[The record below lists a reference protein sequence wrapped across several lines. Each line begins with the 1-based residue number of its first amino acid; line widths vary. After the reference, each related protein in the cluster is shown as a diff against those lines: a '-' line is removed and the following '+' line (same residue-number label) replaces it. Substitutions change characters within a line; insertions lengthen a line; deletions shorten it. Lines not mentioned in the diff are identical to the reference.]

1 MAQEYTVEQLN
12 HGRKVYDFMR
22 WDYWA
27 FGISGLLLIA
37 AIVIMG
43 VRGFNWGWIS
53 PVVRLSKLRSKKPAE
68 IDVMRDALQKAGFE
82 EPMLQN
88 FGSSHDIMVRMPPA
102 EGETGGQVLGS
113 QVLKVIN
120 ESTNQN
126 AAVKRIEFV
135 GPSVGQTLRKPVRWR

>member
-43 VRGFNWGWIS
+43 VRGFNWG
-53 PVVRLSKLRSKKPAE
+53 RLLKLRSKN
-68 IDVMRDALQKAGFE
+68 R
-82 EPMLQN
+82 
-88 FGSSHDIMVRMPPA
+88 
-102 EGETGGQVLGS
+102 
-113 QVLKVIN
+113 LKL
-120 ESTNQN
+120 T
-126 AAVKRIEFV
+126 
-135 GPSVGQTLRKPVRWR
+135 

>member
-43 VRGFNWGWIS
+43 VRGFNWGLDFTGGTVIEIT
-53 PVVRLSKLRSKKPAE
+53 LEKPAE

-82 EPMLQN
+82 AATTSWSVCRL
-88 FGSSHDIMVRMPPA
+88 
-102 EGETGGQVLGS
+102 
-113 QVLKVIN
+113 LK
-120 ESTNQN
+120 
-126 AAVKRIEFV
+126 A
-135 GPSVGQTLRKPVRWR
+135 KPVVRCWAARF

>member
-43 VRGFNWGWIS
+43 VRGFGWGWIL
-53 PVVRLSKLRSKKPAE
+53 PVVRLLKLRSKN
-68 IDVMRDALQKAGFE
+68 R
-82 EPMLQN
+82 
-88 FGSSHDIMVRMPPA
+88 
-102 EGETGGQVLGS
+102 
-113 QVLKVIN
+113 LKL
-120 ESTNQN
+120 T
-126 AAVKRIEFV
+126 
-135 GPSVGQTLRKPVRWR
+135 

>member
-12 HGRKVYDFMR
+12 HYRKVYDFMR

-53 PVVRLSKLRSKKPAE
+53 PVVRLSKLRSKN
-68 IDVMRDALQKAGFE
+68 R
-82 EPMLQN
+82 
-88 FGSSHDIMVRMPPA
+88 
-102 EGETGGQVLGS
+102 
-113 QVLKVIN
+113 LKL
-120 ESTNQN
+120 T
-126 AAVKRIEFV
+126 
-135 GPSVGQTLRKPVRWR
+135 

>member
-43 VRGFNWGWIS
+43 VRGFNWGGWIS
-53 PVVRLSKLRSKKPAE
+53 PVVRLLKLRSKN
-68 IDVMRDALQKAGFE
+68 R
-82 EPMLQN
+82 
-88 FGSSHDIMVRMPPA
+88 
-102 EGETGGQVLGS
+102 
-113 QVLKVIN
+113 LKL
-120 ESTNQN
+120 T
-126 AAVKRIEFV
+126 
-135 GPSVGQTLRKPVRWR
+135 

>member
-43 VRGFNWGWIS
+43 VRGFNWGLDFT
-53 PVVRLSKLRSKKPAE
+53 VVRLSKLRSKN
-68 IDVMRDALQKAGFE
+68 R
-82 EPMLQN
+82 
-88 FGSSHDIMVRMPPA
+88 
-102 EGETGGQVLGS
+102 
-113 QVLKVIN
+113 LKL
-120 ESTNQN
+120 T
-126 AAVKRIEFV
+126 
-135 GPSVGQTLRKPVRWR
+135 

>member
-43 VRGFNWGWIS
+43 VRGFNYA
-53 PVVRLSKLRSKKPAE
+53 RK
-68 IDVMRDALQKAGFE
+68 
-82 EPMLQN
+82 
-88 FGSSHDIMVRMPPA
+88 
-102 EGETGGQVLGS
+102 TG
-113 QVLKVIN
+113 
-120 ESTNQN
+120 
-126 AAVKRIEFV
+126 
-135 GPSVGQTLRKPVRWR
+135 

>member
-43 VRGFNWGWIS
+43 VRGFNWGLDFTGGTVIEIT
-53 PVVRLSKLRSKKPAE
+53 LEKPAE
-68 IDVMRDALQKAGFE
+68 MDVMREALQKAGFE
-82 EPMLQN
+82 EPQLQKLWQQPRHYGAYAAN
-88 FGSSHDIMVRMPPA
+88 RRRNRRSGTGQQSSDDH
-102 EGETGGQVLGS
+102 
-113 QVLKVIN
+113 
-120 ESTNQN
+120 
-126 AAVKRIEFV
+126 
-135 GPSVGQTLRKPVRWR
+135 

>member
-43 VRGFNWGWIS
+43 VRGFNWGLDL
-53 PVVRLSKLRSKKPAE
+53 PVVRLLKLRSKN
-68 IDVMRDALQKAGFE
+68 R
-82 EPMLQN
+82 
-88 FGSSHDIMVRMPPA
+88 
-102 EGETGGQVLGS
+102 
-113 QVLKVIN
+113 LKL
-120 ESTNQN
+120 T
-126 AAVKRIEFV
+126 
-135 GPSVGQTLRKPVRWR
+135 